1 MSLLV
6 RIADRLIGRP
16 LLVTPDKAEIILD
29 VLAGRIGLDAYP
41 ENFGGVLRTLKAD
54 VERIEPYEVGAEID
68 MPIPEANRFGSGS
81 QRREDGSYRLT
92 RAKNGVASITID
104 GSLVNRGAWIGANSG
119 LVSYEGIGAQLA
131 DAVADNSI
139 TSIVL
144 DINSPGGEAGGMFG
158 LAKAVRDA
166 AAIKTVIAVVNDM
179 AASAAYGIASGASEI
194 IVSETSMVGSIGVVL
209 LHLDRTAEMEKKG
222 IRPTLIHAG
231 AHKVDG
237 NPFAPLP
244 AGVRAHMQA
253 EVDKIYSLF
262 VSAVAAGRGM
272 RLGNEAARKT
282 EARVFLGAEAV
293 ARGLADRVGSYEAVM
308 ASLTRTSSRSSSGA
322 LTQST
327 HQSPAPAAERAA
339 AATAVTV
346 PASAPAQAAA
356 PSGAAVKARIRSI
369 QTCDAAAGC
378 GDLANHLAFD
388 TDLSV
393 EQATAILEKAP
404 KATAV
409 QALSPAAYLA
419 AKKEDGAFGLC
430 DPTPQTSEA
439 NYGWS
444 RVIAAELKIQ
454 DFALVEGV

>member
-41 ENFGGVLRTLKAD
+41 DNFGGVLRTLKAD
-54 VERIEPYEVGAEID
+54 VEGIEPFSID
-68 MPIPEANRFGSGS
+68 GKIGVLEPEANRFGAGS
-81 QRREDGSYRLT
+81 QRRDDGSHRLT

-209 LHLDRTAEMEKKG
+209 LHLDRTVEMEKKG

-262 VSAVAAGRGM
+262 VSAVAAGRGS
-272 RLGNEAARKT
+272 RLDDAAARKT

-293 ARGLADRVGSYEAVM
+293 ALGLADRVGSYEAVM
-308 ASLTRTSSRSSSGA
+308 ASLTRTRSAHSSGA
-322 LTQST
+322 HSMST
-327 HQSPAPAAERAA
+327 NQSPAAVAEGVAPAPVV
-339 AATAVTV
+339 TA

-356 PSGAAVKARIRSI
+356 PSGDAVKARIRSI
-369 QTCDAAAGC
+369 QTCEAAAGRA
-378 GDLANHLAFD
+378 DLANHLAFD

-393 EQATAILEKAP
+393 EQATAILDKAP
-404 KATAV
+404 KEAAA
-409 QALSPAAYLA
+409 QAPGPAGYLA
-419 AKKEDGAFGLC
+419 AKTEDGAFGLGN
-430 DPTPQTSEA
+430 PASQTKEA
-439 NYGWS
+439 NHGWS
-444 RVIAAELKIQ
+444 RIISAEKELQ
-454 DFALVEGV
+454 NLG